1 MISIIAR
8 SLLRSKAAALLL
20 FLLLCILPRISF
32 GHAFPDHAEPK
43 VGSTVPAAPQ
53 HIRIWFD
60 GDLEP
65 VFSTIIVHD
74 AKGNTMD
81 KGDGHVDTSDPKL
94 LEVSLPPLQSGTY
107 RVLWNVIARDGHR
120 TQGEFTF
127 TVK

>member
-1 MISIIAR
+1 VR
-8 SLLRSKAAALLL
+8 NFKRWRYLQAAALLL
-20 FLLLCILPRISF
+20 ILWAVPELSF

-43 VGSTVPAAPQ
+43 VGSTVPATPQ
-53 HIRIWFD
+53 HVRIWFD

-65 VFSTIIVHD
+65 VFSTIVVHD
-74 AKGNTMD
+74 TKGNTMD
-81 KGDGHVDTSDPKL
+81 KGDGHVDASDPKL
-94 LEVSLPPLQSGTY
+94 LEVSLLPLQSGTY

>member
-1 MISIIAR
+1 VR
-8 SLLRSKAAALLL
+8 TFKRRRYLQTAALLL
-20 FLLLCILPRISF
+20 SILWAVPELSF
-32 GHAFPDHAEPK
+32 GHAFPDHADPR
-43 VGSTVPAAPQ
+43 VGSTVSASPPFV
-53 HIRIWFD
+53 RIWFD

-81 KGDGHVDTSDPKL
+81 KGNGHVDASDPKL
-94 LEVSLPPLQSGTY
+94 LEVSLPPLQPGTY

-127 TVK
+127 TIK

>member
-1 MISIIAR
+1 MSIFKR
-8 SLLRSKAAALLL
+8 SRYLQAVALVL
-20 FLLLCILPRISF
+20 ILWALPELSF
-32 GHAFPDHAEPK
+32 GHAFPDHAEPR
-43 VGSTVPAAPQ
+43 VGSTVVAAPPRV
-53 HIRIWFD
+53 RIWFD

-65 VFSTIIVHD
+65 VFSSIVVHD
-74 AKGNTMD
+74 TKGGTVD
-81 KGDGHVDTSDPKL
+81 KGDGHVDASDPKL